1 MAAVDF
7 DHRRINA
14 FSAED
19 FETASIR
26 SAAPSYSKSLAHVV
40 CSACYQLVTPAW
52 AACHP
57 TPLPGSLPFPHANV
71 AACRRPSAASQSQS
85 TRTDGNKPTPVSEAP
100 SYHTTVSTTETIPPY
115 SPPQSSI
122 TNNTNSTTSTPA
134 SRSLLPSHTAHI
146 PSPGLPPIPP
156 ASSSAADL
164 PSLAAFRIPSWS
176 VNTNPMYQ
184 RVATRRAQAAMSG
197 GEGLVRNAA
206 RVLERVNEES
216 GGGSGSATPA
226 DNSRVRPLE
235 DPYLVGEVAAARAR
249 RERLA
254 RENTEDILH
263 REDRRWDW
271 FLGKS

>member
-1 MAAVDF
+1 MA
-7 DHRRINA
+7 H
-14 FSAED
+14 SP
-19 FETASIR
+19 ASHI
-26 SAAPSYSKSLAHVV
+26 PILI
-40 CSACYQLVTPAW
+40 
-52 AACHP
+52 
-57 TPLPGSLPFPHANV
+57 FNV
-71 AACRRPSAASQSQS
+71 
-85 TRTDGNKPTPVSEAP
+85 PTPVSEAP

-115 SPPQSSI
+115 SPPQGGN
-122 TNNTNSTTSTPA
+122 TNANTNSAPA

-156 ASSSAADL
+156 ARSSSADL
-164 PSLAAFRIPSWS
+164 PSLGAFRIPSWS

-184 RVATRRAQAAMSG
+184 RVATRRAQAAMSS

-206 RVLERVNEES
+206 RVLERVNEE
-216 GGGSGSATPA
+216 GSGSGSGSVTPP

-271 FLGKS
+271 FLGELL

>member
-1 MAAVDF
+1 MATVDF
-7 DHRRINA
+7 DTRLINA

-19 FETASIR
+19 FETSSIR
-26 SAAPSYSKSLAHVV
+26 SAAPSYI
-40 CSACYQLVTPAW
+40 
-52 AACHP
+52 
-57 TPLPGSLPFPHANV
+57 
-71 AACRRPSAASQSQS
+71 
-85 TRTDGNKPTPVSEAP
+85 SEAP

-115 SPPQSSI
+115 SPPQSGNANANAN
-122 TNNTNSTTSTPA
+122 TNNTPA

-156 ASSSAADL
+156 ARSSAADL
-164 PSLAAFRIPSWS
+164 PSLGAFRIPSWS

-184 RVATRRAQAAMSG
+184 RVATRRAQAAMSS

-216 GGGSGSATPA
+216 GGGGGGGGGGGSSGSVTPA
-226 DNSRVRPLE
+226 DSSRVRPLE

-271 FLGKS
+271 FLGQVNEREERSTSWRPFRRDNMHTGSRMKLARRVGTGR

>member
-7 DHRRINA
+7 ETRRMNA
-14 FSAED
+14 FSVDD
-19 FETASIR
+19 FDTASVR
-26 SAAPSYSKSLAHVV
+26 SAAPSYI
-40 CSACYQLVTPAW
+40 
-52 AACHP
+52 
-57 TPLPGSLPFPHANV
+57 
-71 AACRRPSAASQSQS
+71 
-85 TRTDGNKPTPVSEAP
+85 SEVP

-115 SPPQSSI
+115 SPPQ
-122 TNNTNSTTSTPA
+122 NGNANANANATTSGNSTPA

-156 ASSSAADL
+156 VRSSASDI
-164 PSLAAFRIPSWS
+164 PSLGAFRIPSWS

-184 RVATRRAQAAMSG
+184 RVATRRAQAAMSS
-197 GEGLVRNAA
+197 GEGLMRNAA
-206 RVLERVNEES
+206 RVLERVNEETA
-216 GGGSGSATPA
+216 GSGSGSGSGSVTPE
-226 DNSRVRPLE
+226 DDSRVRPLE

-271 FLGKS
+271 FLGQVNEREERSTSWRPFRRNNMHSGSRVKLARRAGTSR

>member
-7 DHRRINA
+7 ENRCINA

-19 FETASIR
+19 FDTASIR
-26 SAAPSYSKSLAHVV
+26 SAAPSYI
-40 CSACYQLVTPAW
+40 
-52 AACHP
+52 
-57 TPLPGSLPFPHANV
+57 
-71 AACRRPSAASQSQS
+71 
-85 TRTDGNKPTPVSEAP
+85 SEAP

-115 SPPQSSI
+115 SPPQSGNI
-122 TNNTNSTTSTPA
+122 NGNGNGTPA

-156 ASSSAADL
+156 ARSSASDL
-164 PSLAAFRIPSWS
+164 PSLGAFRIPSWS

-184 RVATRRAQAAMSG
+184 RVATRRAQAAMSS

-216 GGGSGSATPA
+216 GGSGSGSGSGGSGSGSVTPA
-226 DNSRVRPLE
+226 DSSRVRPLE

-271 FLGKS
+271 FLGQVNEREERSTSWRPFRRNNMHGGSRAKLARRVGTGR

>member
-1 MAAVDF
+1 MAAVDL
-7 DHRRINA
+7 DTRHINA
-14 FSAED
+14 FNAED

-26 SAAPSYSKSLAHVV
+26 SAAPSYI
-40 CSACYQLVTPAW
+40 
-52 AACHP
+52 
-57 TPLPGSLPFPHANV
+57 
-71 AACRRPSAASQSQS
+71 
-85 TRTDGNKPTPVSEAP
+85 SEAP

-115 SPPQSSI
+115 SPPQSGNA
-122 TNNTNSTTSTPA
+122 NNNGTPA

-156 ASSSAADL
+156 VRSSASDM
-164 PSLAAFRIPSWS
+164 PSLGAFRIPSWS

-184 RVATRRAQAAMSG
+184 RVATRRAQAAMSS

-216 GGGSGSATPA
+216 SGGGVGGSSGGGGSGSGSVSPA
-226 DNSRVRPLE
+226 DSNRVRPLE

-271 FLGKS
+271 FLGQMNEREERSTSWRPFRRNNMHSGSRVKLARRVGAGR